1 MASGPITAWQI
12 EGERVVVVTDFLF
25 LGSKITADG
34 DRSHEIRRQLLLGRT
49 AMTNLDR
56 VLKSRDST
64 LQTKVCIVKPTVFAV
79 VMFGCE
85 KWNIKKAECQR
96 IDAFTLWCW
105 RRLLK
110 SPLDNKEIK
119 AVNLKGD
126 HPWIFTGSDAE
137 AETPVFWSSD
147 ANRQLIGKVPDAGKD
162 QGWKE
167 KRVSEDEIA
176 GWHHQCSTPGLPV
189 SHYLLELPEF
199 IFIALVAKNW
209 TQLGDWTTTTTI
221 KYALLIFFF
230 IMV

>member
-1 MASGPITAWQI
+1 MANRRWKGCRS
-12 EGERVVVVTDFLF
+12 
-25 LGSKITADG
+25 
-34 DRSHEIRRQLLLGRT
+34 DRFPLLGLQNHCRRWLQPWNQKT
-49 AMTNLDR
+49 IA
-56 VLKSRDST
+56 SWQDSDD
-64 LQTKVCIVKPTVFAV
+64 KPRQGVEKQRQYSADKGLYSQGYGFAV

-96 IDAFTLWCW
+96 IDAFKLWCW

-147 ANRQLIGKVPDAGKD
+147 ANRQLIGKAPDAGKD

-199 IFIALVAKNW
+199 IFIASVTKNW
-209 TQLGDWTTTTTI
+209 TQLGDWTTTTTT
-221 KYALLIFFF
+221 KYALLFFF
-230 IMV
+230 LLWSST